1 MNVNYIILFQ
11 ANNIKSSCETI
22 SQTKRT
28 TSSSLLHEATA
39 IQKRSESLLTLF
51 AQCHSKYNSSAAVED
66 TEIDVLGTT
75 KTLRS
80 QIFYFTCM
88 SFWDFVYL
96 TIALIRDDVT
106 KISHNV
112 KPRLGGDRFAW
123 FVDVLGKIFRC
134 SCFSLFVQNASMVY
148 CLRPVSY
155 THLTLPTIY
164 SV

>member
-28 TSSSLLHEATA
+28 TSSSLLNEATA

-80 QIFYFTCM
+80 PIFT
-88 SFWDFVYL
+88 S
-96 TIALIRDDVT
+96 
-106 KISHNV
+106 
-112 KPRLGGDRFAW
+112 
-123 FVDVLGKIFRC
+123 
-134 SCFSLFVQNASMVY
+134 
-148 CLRPVSY
+148 PV
-155 THLTLPTIY
+155 
-164 SV
+164 